1 MLIIGSGI
9 AEIQIAHHL
18 STSFHVRI
26 ITKSIMKHSNSYLAQ
41 GGIAA
46 ALSKDDDYQ
55 LHYEDTLDEG
65 RYLHNEN
72 QLLQLVKDAPNL
84 IQQLIVNGVPFDM
97 NENGELSLGKEGA
110 HSRSRIVHSGGD
122 ATGKFIMDHLLR
134 TLPNNVQITENEFVF
149 QLLIQ
154 PIDRKCIGVKI
165 RNSNGMTKIYTAQH
179 IVLATGGI
187 GDLYPFTS
195 NSPSVSGDGIALAYM
210 AGAKLT
216 DLEFIQFH
224 PTILRI
230 QGRTCGL
237 ISEVVRGM
245 GAILVNN
252 FNEPIM
258 ADKHKLKDLA
268 PRHIVAEAIY
278 YERLEGREVYLD
290 IHMIKGF
297 KEKFP
302 TITKFCNTYH
312 IDLSEGKIPVAPG
325 CHFFMGGIVTD
336 EVGRTTIQGLYAIG
350 ETAWTGVHGANRL
363 ASNSLLEGLY
373 FGKKLANFLNDQ
385 TIDGSLSYTNFSST
399 KDERKKR
406 VHLPNKQDIR
416 HMMMQNVGIIRTK
429 TQLEEMQDW

>member
-1 MLIIGSGI
+1 M
-9 AEIQIAHHL
+9 
-18 STSFHVRI
+18 
-26 ITKSIMKHSNSYLAQ
+26 
-41 GGIAA
+41 
-46 ALSKDDDYQ
+46 
-55 LHYEDTLDEG
+55 
-65 RYLHNEN
+65 
-72 QLLQLVKDAPNL
+72 
-84 IQQLIVNGVPFDM
+84 
-97 NENGELSLGKEGA
+97 
-110 HSRSRIVHSGGD
+110 
-122 ATGKFIMDHLLR
+122 
-134 TLPNNVQITENEFVF
+134 
-149 QLLIQ
+149 
-154 PIDRKCIGVKI
+154 
-165 RNSNGMTKIYTAQH
+165 
-179 IVLATGGI
+179 LATGGI

-195 NSPSVSGDGIALAYM
+195 NSPSASGDGIELAYT
-210 AGAKLT
+210 AGAELT

-224 PTILRI
+224 PTLLRI

-237 ISEVVRGM
+237 ISEAVRGM

-268 PRHIVAEAIY
+268 PRHIVSEAIY

-302 TITKFCNTYH
+302 TITKLCNTYH
-312 IDLSEGKIPVAPG
+312 IDLSKGKIPVAPG

-336 EVGRTTIQGLYAIG
+336 EVSRTTIHGLYAIG

-385 TIDGSLSYTNFSST
+385 TIDGSLSYTNFSSP
-399 KDERKKR
+399 KEKKW

-416 HMMMQNVGIIRTK
+416 HTMMKFSSVQ
-429 TQLEEMQDW
+429 